1 MYRCLQIYEV
11 SSNGQDMKNGGF
23 WIAAL
28 VGILLD
34 RFTKVWVA
42 QTMFLGQS
50 LPGIPGLFRF
60 TYIENTGAA
69 WSLFANSGG
78 FLKWVSLAVSLAL
91 VSLSLLGGPMRRW
104 EQLGYGCI
112 LAGAVGN
119 GIDRFL
125 SGAVVDFLDIAFFD
139 FPIFNLADVAINIG
153 VVCLLIGSFTSPSPS
168 KSR

>member
-1 MYRCLQIYEV
+1 
-11 SSNGQDMKNGGF
+11 MKNGGF
-23 WIAAL
+23 WLAAAIG
-28 VGILLD
+28 VALD

-42 QTMFLGQS
+42 NTMVLGQS

-78 FLKWVSLAVSLAL
+78 FLKWISLAVAL
-91 VSLSLLGGPMRRW
+91 VLAGLALLGGPMRRW

-112 LAGAVGN
+112 LAGAIGN
-119 GIDRFL
+119 GIDRFV
-125 SGAVVDFLDIAFFD
+125 SGAVIDFLDFVPFD

-153 VVCLLIGSFTSPSPS
+153 VLFLLIGAFTAPKSSSNPS
-168 KSR
+168 